1 MIYTKYFSGVLK
13 HQGVPNLNVGQ
24 YARLMNIVS
33 LEGRLQELMDSTE
46 TVINKDEM
54 YKHYVRKN
62 SLKRQISKL
71 TLDEAPKNLM
81 HSMVIQSN

>member
-13 HQGVPNLNVGQ
+13 HQGVPNLNVEQ
-24 YARLMNIVS
+24 YARLMNIIS

-54 YKHYVRKN
+54 YKHYVRMN

-71 TLDEAPKNLM
+71 TLDEAPKNVM